1 MSVPIESV
9 LTDQRPPIISPNSY
23 FDDVKDLLSKMNYL
37 ALPVIDDQ
45 GEFIGIIRKSTFLV
59 KPKKKVIMMDHN
71 ELDQS
76 IPGLE
81 DAEIVEIIDHH
92 RLAIFL
98 DVEPVGST
106 CTLVCGLYMKHNVE
120 SNNNT
125 KDREYVQKLAN
136 IAGIESV
143 KEFGKTIFS
152 GGASIVTQ
160 DARKLITADFKTF
173 EEYRIKFGI
182 GQCEVIQFQGIDDVK
197 SHWLEVLN
205 QVKEENKLKWAMI
218 VITNIILEDSI
229 MLCTPFPEKEKQ
241 LQYKKMS
248 ENQYFCPEVL
258 SRKIQI
264 LPEIIRTLSIDI

>member
-1 MSVPIESV
+1 
-9 LTDQRPPIISPNSY
+9 
-23 FDDVKDLLSKMNYL
+23 MNYR

-45 GEFIGIIRKSTFLV
+45 GEFIGIIRRSTFLV

-81 DAEIVEIIDHH
+81 DAEIIEIIDHH
-92 RLAIFL
+92 RLAAEKTSKPIFL

-120 SNNNT
+120 VDKETALVLLSGIINDT
-125 KDREYVQKLAN
+125 VIMKSPTTTQKDREYVQKLAN

-173 EEYRIKFGI
+173 EEYGIKFGI
-182 GQCEVIQFQGIDDVK
+182 GQCEVTQFQGIDDVK

-248 ENQYFCPEVL
+248 ENQYFCPGML

>member
-1 MSVPIESV
+1 M
-9 LTDQRPPIISPNSY
+9 
-23 FDDVKDLLSKMNYL
+23 
-37 ALPVIDDQ
+37 
-45 GEFIGIIRKSTFLV
+45 
-59 KPKKKVIMMDHN
+59 
-71 ELDQS
+71 
-76 IPGLE
+76 
-81 DAEIVEIIDHH
+81 
-92 RLAIFL
+92 
-98 DVEPVGST
+98 
-106 CTLVCGLYMKHNVE
+106 
-120 SNNNT
+120 
-125 KDREYVQKLAN
+125 
-136 IAGIESV
+136 
-143 KEFGKTIFS
+143 
-152 GGASIVTQ
+152 TQ

-182 GQCEVIQFQGIDDVK
+182 GQCEVIQFQGIDEVK

-264 LPEIIRTLSIDI
+264 LPEVIRTLSIDI

>member
-1 MSVPIESV
+1 MNCDVSSYEGTIFVTEEDSDKTFQMLRMSVPIESV

-23 FDDVKDLLSKMNYL
+23 FDDVEDLLSKMNYR

-59 KPKKKVIMMDHN
+59 KPKKKVIMMDHK

-120 SNNNT
+120 VDKETALALISGIINDTVIMKSPTTTQKIENMFKNLQISLESNLLKNSE
-125 KDREYVQKLAN
+125 RQ
-136 IAGIESV
+136 
-143 KEFGKTIFS
+143 FS
-152 GGASIVTQ
+152 AV
-160 DARKLITADFKTF
+160 
-173 EEYRIKFGI
+173 E
-182 GQCEVIQFQGIDDVK
+182 
-197 SHWLEVLN
+197 H
-205 QVKEENKLKWAMI
+205 
-218 VITNIILEDSI
+218 
-229 MLCTPFPEKEKQ
+229 Q
-241 LQYKKMS
+241 L
-248 ENQYFCPEVL
+248 
-258 SRKIQI
+258 
-264 LPEIIRTLSIDI
+264 